1 MSQLVVAPKYLFG
14 VFSTTRSTAE
24 IYAMTQMQNIPNPS
38 EQFEQIASFTQTL
51 EISELPLAVTHTA
64 KLLMLDLLGVLAA
77 ASKLDAGRIARDH
90 AVNHW
95 AAGPDAPSARLLFD
109 GRRTSLPGF
118 GFAMGTQLDNLDAHD
133 GWQPSKGHAGAA
145 LLPALCAFAE
155 GSESVSG
162 PEALAAMV
170 LGYEISYRASVALHN
185 TVDDYHTSGAWNAL
199 GCAAIGARLR
209 KLNNTQFRDAMG
221 IAEYHAP
228 RSQMMREIANPSML
242 HDGTG
247 WGAPTGIYAV
257 LVAED
262 GFKGGPAA
270 ILEFDDAAFA
280 WSDLGENWLT
290 VQQYIK
296 PYPVCRWVHAPIDA
310 ALKLK
315 QMYSLSSDM
324 IAAVRIDTFAY
335 SAELS
340 ATVPESTP
348 IAQYSLAW
356 PVAAALCRGRV
367 GVEEVME
374 VSFADAEIIS
384 LTGLTEATVNDEY
397 ESSYPARRL
406 ANVIITLKDGRV
418 FDSGTTEAS
427 GGPDPQPTE
436 EEVINKF
443 RLYAGS
449 ILPEARVSEIET
461 AVMSLDDANADFKA
475 LLDLLSESVGDS

>member
-1 MSQLVVAPKYLFG
+1 
-14 VFSTTRSTAE
+14 
-24 IYAMTQMQNIPNPS
+24 MTQMQKIPNPS
-38 EQFEQIASFTQTL
+38 KNFNRIAAFTQTL
-51 EISELPLAVTHTA
+51 NISDIPPEVTHTA
-64 KLLMLDLLGVLAA
+64 KLLVLDLLGVLAA
-77 ASKLDAGRIARDH
+77 ASKLEAGRIARNH

-95 AAGPDAPSARLLFD
+95 AAGPDASSARLLFD
-109 GRRTSLPGF
+109 GRSTSLPGF

-155 GSESVSG
+155 GSTSVSG
-162 PEALAAMV
+162 HEALVAMV
-170 LGYEISYRASVALHN
+170 LGYEISYRASIALHA

-199 GCAAIGARLR
+199 GCAAIGARFR
-209 KLNNTQFRDAMG
+209 KLNNVQFRDAMG

-270 ILEFDDAAFA
+270 TLEFDDAAFA

-315 QMYSLSSDM
+315 QLYSLSPDM
-324 IAAVRIDTFAY
+324 IAAVKIMTFAY

-340 ATVPESTP
+340 GEVPESTS

-374 VSFADAEIIS
+374 SSFADPEIIS
-384 LTGLTEATVNDEY
+384 LTQLTEARVDADY
-397 ESSYPARRL
+397 DAGYPDKRL
-406 ANVIITLKDGRV
+406 ANVIITLKDGSV
-418 FDSGTTEAS
+418 IESGTTEAS
-427 GGPDPQPTE
+427 GGPEPQPTE

-443 RLYAGS
+443 RAYSGS
-449 ILPEARVSEIET
+449 VLPEKRVLEIES
-461 AVMSLDDANADFKA
+461 AVMSLDDPDADFKA
-475 LLDLLSESVGDS
+475 VLDLLVESTSGSPFCCH

>member
-1 MSQLVVAPKYLFG
+1 
-14 VFSTTRSTAE
+14 
-24 IYAMTQMQNIPNPS
+24 MTQMQKIPNPS
-38 EQFEQIASFTQTL
+38 DNFNRIASFTQTL
-51 EISELPLAVTHTA
+51 NITELPAHVTQTA
-64 KLLMLDLLGVLAA
+64 KLLVLDLLGVLAA
-77 ASKLDAGRIARDH
+77 ASKLEAGRIARNH

-109 GRRTSLPGF
+109 GRPTSLPGF

-145 LLPALCAFAE
+145 LLPALCAFTE
-155 GSESVSG
+155 GSASVSG

-170 LGYEISYRASVALHN
+170 LGYEISYRASIALHA
-185 TVDDYHTSGAWNAL
+185 TVDDYHTSGAWNSL

-209 KLNNTQFRDAMG
+209 KLNNVQFRDALG
-221 IAEYHAP
+221 IAEYHGP

-270 ILEFDDAAFA
+270 TIEFDDAAFA

-315 QMYSLSSDM
+315 HRYSLLPDM
-324 IAAVRIDTFAY
+324 IAAIKIMTFTY

-340 ATVPESTP
+340 AGVPESTP

-374 VSFADAEIIS
+374 PSFKDEDIMS
-384 LTGLTEATVNDEY
+384 LTRLTQVCVDADYEA
-397 ESSYPARRL
+397 SYPVKRL

-418 FDSGTTEAS
+418 IESGTTEAS
-427 GGPDPQPTE
+427 GGPDPQPSE
-436 EEVINKF
+436 DEVINKF
-443 RLYAGS
+443 RAYAGTALS
-449 ILPEARVSEIET
+449 EERVSEIES
-461 AVMSLDDANADFKA
+461 AVMSLDDSHADFKA
-475 LLDLLSESVGDS
+475 LLSLLVESPCSSQ

>member
-1 MSQLVVAPKYLFG
+1 
-14 VFSTTRSTAE
+14 
-24 IYAMTQMQNIPNPS
+24 MTQMQNIPIPS
-38 EQFEQIASFTQTL
+38 YNFNRVAAFSQTL
-51 EISELPLAVTHTA
+51 NSKDLPPDVTHTA
-64 KLLMLDLLGVLAA
+64 KLLVLDLLGVLAA
-77 ASKLDAGRIARDH
+77 ASKLEAGRIARDH

-95 AAGPDAPSARLLFD
+95 AAGPDAASARLLFD
-109 GRRTSLPGF
+109 GRPSSLPGF

-145 LLPALCAFAE
+145 LFPALCAFAE

-170 LGYEISYRASVALHN
+170 VGYEISYRASVALHL
-185 TVDDYHTSGAWNAL
+185 TVEDYHTSGAWNAL

-209 KLNNTQFRDAMG
+209 KLNNKQFRDALG

-262 GFKGGPAA
+262 GFRGGPAA
-270 ILEFDDAAFA
+270 TVEFDDAAFA
-280 WSDLGENWLT
+280 WLDLGENWLT

-310 ALKLK
+310 ALMLR
-315 QMYSLSSDM
+315 QQYSLSADM

-340 ATVPESTP
+340 GAVPESTS

-367 GVEEVME
+367 GVEEILE
-374 VSFADAEIIS
+374 SSFSDTEIMS
-384 LTGLTEATVNDEY
+384 LTRLTEASVNAGY
-397 ESSYPARRL
+397 ETSYPDKRL
-406 ANVIITLKDGRV
+406 ANVIINLKDGRV
-418 FDSGTTEAS
+418 IESGTTEAS

-436 EEVINKF
+436 EEVVNKF
-443 RLYAGS
+443 RVFAGS
-449 ILPEARVSEIET
+449 VLPEERVLEIET
-461 AVMSLDDANADFKA
+461 AVMSLDDAGADFKA
-475 LLDLLSESVGDS
+475 LLDLLTEPLSRS